1 MYIPQSLH
9 RRKLLTICVNFTM
22 FKPQIRAH
30 KNIDLGLGDRE
41 AVTVVVVDA

>member
-30 KNIDLGLGDRE
+30 KNIDLGDRE